1 MYRILFILLVIS
13 SIYAYT
19 GTTKAEAPD
28 RTLNDYSVQEL
39 VRHFASKYHV
49 SENQMLGTI
58 KGESSLNAK
67 AVGDH
72 GCSIG
77 LSQINL
83 CAHTN
88 ITREQAE
95 NPIFSIE
102 FMASEFAKGN
112 QRIWTVWRNLYE

>member
-39 VRHFASKYHV
+39 VRLFASKYHV